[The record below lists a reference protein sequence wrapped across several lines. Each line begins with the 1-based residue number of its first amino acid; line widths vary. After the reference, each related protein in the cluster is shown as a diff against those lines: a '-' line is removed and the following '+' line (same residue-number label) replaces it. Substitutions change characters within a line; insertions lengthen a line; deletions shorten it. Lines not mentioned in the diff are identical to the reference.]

1 MERKTDKAIRRKKR
15 FMEWFFGFWICF
27 ALVVFTYI
35 KTFKEEFKKETIE
48 KIGITFGLI
57 TVVVMLLSIIF

>member
-1 MERKTDKAIRRKKR
+1 
-15 FMEWFFGFWICF
+15 MEWFFGFWICF